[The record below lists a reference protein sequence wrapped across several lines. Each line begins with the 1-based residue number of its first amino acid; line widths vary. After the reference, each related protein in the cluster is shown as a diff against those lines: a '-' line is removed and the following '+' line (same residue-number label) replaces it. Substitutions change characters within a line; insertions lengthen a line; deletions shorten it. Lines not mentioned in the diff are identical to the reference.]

1 MYPKPQLCKTHF
13 ICAAFLVLHQN
24 ITHFVT
30 PKEKRNILRGQ
41 YNYNFPLYVLWK
53 SSIII
58 HSVLQSQYQ
67 IRVFYGS
74 LICGKNINIHSCT
87 LLSSR
92 NKCTGLKFLK
102 KKYQH
107 CLLNVLMQVVPSIF
121 FQKLIK

>member
-1 MYPKPQLCKTHF
+1 MYMFGIQKLCTLKPQLCKTHF

-102 KKYQH
+102 KKISTLPLE
-107 CLLNVLMQVVPSIF
+107 CTDASST
-121 FQKLIK
+121 